1 MMKLKQLENINY
13 FEVIDGKRM
22 YSNYV
27 EKVGYSNTNTFCD
40 MPIHKS
46 EIKYHRVFINGTA
59 IFLDFN
65 DRKDLIVIS
74 PNCGVDL
81 MAACNNEQDLKRVKE
96 YLEKYLELVFSRY
109 L

>member
-1 MMKLKQLENINY
+1 MKLKQLDNINY
-13 FEVIDGKRM
+13 FEVVDGKRM

-27 EKVGYSNTNTFCD
+27 ERVGYSNTTTYGD
-40 MPIHKS
+40 MPIHKY
-46 EIKYHRVFINGTA
+46 EIKYHRVYISGAT

-65 DRKDLIVIS
+65 DRKDLIVVT

-81 MAACNNEQDLKRVKE
+81 LAACNNEQDLKMVRE